1 MKCYGCYQ
9 LLLLLIGLSVVYG
22 KSVNEGKPAPLP
34 DTDWW
39 KKVIVYQIYPKSFKD
54 SDGDGMGD
62 IKGKLYYC
70 LTSFFITLSNA
81 KHGESIA
88 SSTSK
93 GPKVKTTEP
102 IVAIKVTNC
111 GIQLG

>member
-1 MKCYGCYQ
+1 MFSSINNRKIYLYG
-9 LLLLLIGLSVVYG
+9 
-22 KSVNEGKPAPLP
+22 
-34 DTDWW
+34 
-39 KKVIVYQIYPKSFKD
+39 D
-54 SDGDGMGD
+54 SRGV
-62 IKGKLYYC
+62 
-70 LTSFFITLSNA
+70 FTLSNA

-111 GIQLG
+111 GIQLGWILAGGGFAKNYKRSRPEAKNPDFFI